1 MILIFSLWRA
11 SKPLRDI
18 FLKALFCCAVL
29 LLITAAGAVLLV
41 NHLLVA
47 VGAIAQKRPTHRDR
61 FG

>member
-1 MILIFSLWRA
+1 MILTFSLWRA

-18 FLKALFCCAVL
+18 FLKALVCCAVL
-29 LLITAAGAVLLV
+29 LLISVAGAVLLV

-47 VGAIAQKRPTHRDR
+47 AGVIAEKRPATRDR

>member
-1 MILIFSLWRA
+1 MILTFSLWRA

-18 FLKALFCCAVL
+18 FLKALVCCAVL
-29 LLITAAGAVLLV
+29 LLICVAGAVLLA

-47 VGAIAQKRPTHRDR
+47 AGVVGEKKPATRDR